1 MKSFLNQ
8 YKRAGLACVALGA
21 IAVSQ
26 QAFALGTPSST
37 SITNTATV
45 NYQVSGVPQTAVNS
59 NTAAFVVDNKVDHTV
74 TESSGGETTVGT
86 GAPNV
91 VTTFKLTNTGN
102 TAQGYILGAANNTGG
117 SLFTRTDNDDMDNL
131 RYFVSTAACS
141 VASATPTYASATDT
155 ATQVNTLAADAC
167 VYVHIVA
174 DTPIDAV
181 NGAVANV
188 RLSATAAIAIPPGPG
203 ALVAQLENPGDADAA
218 ATVDVVFAD
227 TGVNVNRLVFA
238 DDQYFVQSAAL
249 SVAKTSTVI
258 SDPFSSSNPKAVP
271 GATVEYAIALTNSG
285 AVSATVVTITDPI
298 PVNTTFATGTYNAG
312 VSSVSITVGLAPP
325 TFCVAEAGSDTN
337 GDGCFR
343 TAGGVLTVGSPA
355 LATVASG
362 GTAVTVRFRVTIN

>member
-1 MKSFLNQ
+1 
-8 YKRAGLACVALGA
+8 
-21 IAVSQ
+21 
-26 QAFALGTPSST
+26 
-37 SITNTATV
+37 
-45 NYQVSGVPQTAVNS
+45 
-59 NTAAFVVDNKVDHTV
+59 
-74 TESSGGETTVGT
+74 
-86 GAPNV
+86 
-91 VTTFKLTNTGN
+91 
-102 TAQGYILGAANNTGG
+102 
-117 SLFTRTDNDDMDNL
+117 
-131 RYFVSTAACS
+131 
-141 VASATPTYASATDT
+141 
-155 ATQVNTLAADAC
+155 
-167 VYVHIVA
+167 
-174 DTPIDAV
+174 
-181 NGAVANV
+181 V

-203 ALVAQLENPGDADAA
+203 ALVAQVENPGDADAA